1 MSAYNGYHDMP
12 KKVMDMN
19 WEQKNTQL
27 QQKIIHLKSELD
39 KYKTLLA
46 SLASQEE
53 WERLYMEKDELQAKH
68 DKLIEQCRH
77 YEELLSDQKN
87 EIQRLSKALKT
98 MEEEKE
104 LLRQETEQFKTEC
117 AYWQEQAEANQKHIQ
132 SLEATVKGFQQK
144 ETERNEERKKTKE
157 KNRLRKDGT
166 LSFMNESIDSSASWP
181 ERMEKDYQVM
191 KEQIDKIAKEFQK
204 LQNAL
209 SNSTKTHEPEK
220 DIDVLTKKI
229 QEIEEKLSKMDLER
243 QKDSLALQKHI
254 FTQQM
259 ELELMMEK
267 VTSFASEIK
276 HLSNQI
282 ADLTKSRNDSPKESP
297 NYDTNELKD
306 RLFQLMQQFA
316 ASSDEKSKEPA
327 TSPIQSATPF
337 STSMQTGKAPSSPN
351 SFLKL
356 QEFIDGTNQPIV
368 VSPVRKEAH
377 VSHLYSQKSVP
388 IKRARME
395 NPSSRHRYPSQQP
408 SPLAKDEDN
417 RLNISGQNDYTA
429 SNPDKR
435 SDASRLEQKK
445 EHQLLTQT
453 DEVRLESIHKA
464 SAPLKNQDERSEE
477 IDQNLKIRGKHES
490 PILLDDQEVL
500 MQDQTTASDISA
512 NGQKSDSE
520 AHEIATSASSVPVPI
535 EENTITQTEV
545 LLIEKEKPSKW
556 GLWSLFKKT
565 KLPQ

>member
-1 MSAYNGYHDMP
+1 
-12 KKVMDMN
+12 
-19 WEQKNTQL
+19 
-27 QQKIIHLKSELD
+27 
-39 KYKTLLA
+39 
-46 SLASQEE
+46 
-53 WERLYMEKDELQAKH
+53 MEKDELQAKH

-87 EIQRLSKALKT
+87 EIERLSKALKT

-276 HLSNQI
+276 HLSN
-282 ADLTKSRNDSPKESP
+282 
-297 NYDTNELKD
+297 
-306 RLFQLMQQFA
+306 
-316 ASSDEKSKEPA
+316 
-327 TSPIQSATPF
+327 
-337 STSMQTGKAPSSPN
+337 
-351 SFLKL
+351 
-356 QEFIDGTNQPIV
+356 
-368 VSPVRKEAH
+368 
-377 VSHLYSQKSVP
+377 
-388 IKRARME
+388 
-395 NPSSRHRYPSQQP
+395 
-408 SPLAKDEDN
+408 
-417 RLNISGQNDYTA
+417 
-429 SNPDKR
+429 
-435 SDASRLEQKK
+435 
-445 EHQLLTQT
+445 
-453 DEVRLESIHKA
+453 
-464 SAPLKNQDERSEE
+464 
-477 IDQNLKIRGKHES
+477 
-490 PILLDDQEVL
+490 
-500 MQDQTTASDISA
+500 
-512 NGQKSDSE
+512 
-520 AHEIATSASSVPVPI
+520 
-535 EENTITQTEV
+535 
-545 LLIEKEKPSKW
+545 
-556 GLWSLFKKT
+556 
-565 KLPQ
+565 